1 VAEKEGKNE
10 TGVNNVKFK
19 QSGEEE
25 MLREEIE
32 THKNV
37 WCGYFDSLEQK
48 MPRSPSR
55 MILYFELFLKLFFIL
70 KYFKIIFLF

>member
-10 TGVNNVKFK
+10 TRVNKVKFK

-25 MLREEIE
+25 MLPEEIE
-32 THKNV
+32 NHKNV

-48 MPRSPSR
+48 MPRSASR
-55 MILYFELFLKLFFIL
+55 MITYSYFLNYFLFKNIL
-70 KYFKIIFLF
+70 K

>member
-10 TGVNNVKFK
+10 TRVNKVKFK

-25 MLREEIE
+25 MLPEEIE
-32 THKNV
+32 NHKNV

-48 MPRSPSR
+48 MPRSASR
-55 MILYFELFLKLFFIL
+55 MITYYFLFKNIL
-70 KYFKIIFLF
+70 K